1 MVAAR
6 ALIQESQRTAPE
18 ALPQSSESSTNTV
31 LTKFK
36 AWSLWAVGK
45 LKGRF
50 WWELL
55 LTFVSGAFLTRPM
68 LYAVLGKFITVSI
81 KLLIRQSMGTIT
93 TVFDAVL
100 DEMSF
105 QLDAVMVPSTH
116 VKMGMVPA
124 TLPVPPAP
132 LQWWSH

>member
-1 MVAAR
+1 
-6 ALIQESQRTAPE
+6 
-18 ALPQSSESSTNTV
+18 
-31 LTKFK
+31 
-36 AWSLWAVGK
+36 
-45 LKGRF
+45 
-50 WWELL
+50 
-55 LTFVSGAFLTRPM
+55 M

-81 KLLIRQSMGTIT
+81 KLLIRQSMGTIA